1 MLMISLSVCP
11 FHTGVCF
18 HFRYFFHTS
27 ETHVFTASQKKIPS
41 VHSPRNAEP
50 LGTNPST
57 EGLLDHGRSS
67 AKVPGDFGTREG
79 AGTGGG
85 KRYSGRIPFTP
96 AAPLAL
102 RSWPPLDARGHNAMP
117 LAVGWS
123 IPLGCGAGSYH
134 GLLAFGCQRGGGK
147 SGWGNVCDLASVGL
161 WRKRRECMYINYSI
175 ILTVH

>member
-1 MLMISLSVCP
+1 MLAFVFISVI
-11 FHTGVCF
+11 
-18 HFRYFFHTS
+18 FFHTF
-27 ETHVFTASQKKIPS
+27 ETHVFTANQKKIPS

-57 EGLLDHGRSS
+57 EGLLDHGRRS

-117 LAVGWS
+117 LAVG
-123 IPLGCGAGSYH
+123 
-134 GLLAFGCQRGGGK
+134 
-147 SGWGNVCDLASVGL
+147 
-161 WRKRRECMYINYSI
+161 
-175 ILTVH
+175 